1 LSKYYSETE
10 DDPQLVGITVDFILY
25 VYICVY
31 IAVALAHPPG
41 TAVHSDNSTPVNIIA
56 FENKRGIPV
65 TIRSNM
71 GTNFVGADNELK
83 KIKYLFDRDN
93 IKSDMANK
101 AIDWH
106 FNCPSNQA
114 NAASECNA

>member
-1 LSKYYSETE
+1 
-10 DDPQLVGITVDFILY
+10 
-25 VYICVY
+25 
-31 IAVALAHPPG
+31 
-41 TAVHSDNSTPVNIIA
+41 
-56 FENKRGIPV
+56 
-65 TIRSNM
+65 M